1 MKALSI
7 RQPWAWLI
15 VHGFKPVEN
24 RTWPTKVRGPV
35 AIHAGQQF
43 DQAGLETL
51 LAYMPWLRQHL
62 PQQYDLGGIVGV
74 AELTDCVTQHHSPFF
89 TGPYGHVMS
98 SARPVPFIRYR
109 GVLGYFD
116 IPDELLAGTLQAS
129 AAEAEEVGQERLF

>member
-1 MKALSI
+1 MKCLSV

-15 VHGFKPVEN
+15 VHRFKPVEN

-43 DQAGLETL
+43 DQAGLEAL
-51 LAYMPWLRQHL
+51 LDYMPALREHL
-62 PQQYDLGGIVGV
+62 PQQYELGGIVGV
-74 AELTDCVTQHHSPFF
+74 AELTDCVTQHPSPYF
-89 TGPYGHVMS
+89 TGPYGHVMHK
-98 SARPVPFIRYR
+98 ARPVPFIRYR